1 MKATECN
8 LQFFLPSLPGISER
22 YCLLNYCFE
31 WVTHKLPYFFISN
44 GWHAAHLAAVGAP
57 LTPGP
62 WVHAA
67 VWAVLGHHRSW
78 VIPYSPSSVSTISF
92 IQGSRVL
99 NSLFKKAWHL
109 CFLPYRRKTF
119 SFPWMYLFSPE
130 VSPVVRRGV
139 LAKALRKPQG
149 KTCSGFWGPL
159 EEGLLE
165 KGKRVMSLEAQLCAR
180 CSVCWVLGSLGVF
193 LTFPAGLC
201 GEGDSTPL

>member
-8 LQFFLPSLPGISER
+8 LQFFLPSLPGISEH
-22 YCLLNYCFE
+22 YSLLNYCFE

-57 LTPGP
+57 PDPGP
-62 WVHAA
+62 
-67 VWAVLGHHRSW
+67 LGACSLSGLCWDTTAHE
-78 VIPYSPSSVSTISF
+78 SF
-92 IQGSRVL
+92 LIRPRVL
-99 NSLFKKAWHL
+99 AQFPSFKGLECSTH
-109 CFLPYRRKTF
+109 CSRKPDICA
-119 SFPWMYLFSPE
+119 SFHTTGKLSHFPRMYLFSPE

-180 CSVCWVLGSLGVF
+180 CNVCWVLGSLGF
-193 LTFPAGLC
+193 F
-201 GEGDSTPL
+201 